1 MALRIEI
8 ARMYNNKLELRI
20 GDLTGAS
27 TSSNFTKEEVLSDIS
42 DEIDTLL
49 EDNTEINNREHGE
62 IEKCI

>member
-8 ARMYNNKLELRI
+8 AKMWNGKLELRI
-20 GDLTGAS
+20 GDLTGSS

-49 EDNTEINNREHGE
+49 E
-62 IEKCI
+62 EKDDS